1 MHVSYLSQHLA
12 NRGHRILPLCTPGSP
27 LDNDFKKRGFA
38 PHYLSLGGYFHP
50 QAILKLSQLLRTQRA
65 EIIHAHYSRD
75 LWTIVPALARRD
87 LSPVALVLTK
97 HLGTQK
103 PKRDLL
109 HRLIYRRVDY
119 LIAISEVIRANLL
132 ATHPVAA
139 DRVGVVHHG
148 VDLEE
153 FSPERHDRQAVRAEL
168 GWPDELIFGIVG
180 RLQISKGYLEFL
192 EMARRIRQ
200 AVPHARF
207 LLIGEA
213 SRGEEAEAD
222 SILQKIDALDLC
234 NVTKWLGFR
243 KDVARLLSAMDI
255 FVFPSHAEAFGLVLI
270 EAMAMGKAVI
280 ASSSD
285 GVLDIVNHEE
295 TGLLVPPKEIEPLT
309 QASLVLAENS
319 ALRKKLARA
328 GRQHVMTAFS
338 LPNMLANIE
347 LIYNKLTHT
356 KGMKRAGAAQAAE
369 SVSRNARLPR
379 RASSLP

>member
-27 LDNDFKKRGFA
+27 LDNDFRKRGFT
-38 PHYLSLGGYFHP
+38 PHNLRLGGYFHP
-50 QAILKLSQLLRTQRA
+50 RALLKLSQLLRTERV

-87 LSPVALVLTK
+87 LSHIALVLTK
-97 HLGTQK
+97 HIGTQK

-109 HRLIYRRVDY
+109 HRWIYRRVDY

-139 DRVGVVHHG
+139 DKVSVVHHG

-153 FSPERHDRQAVRAEL
+153 FSPERYDREAVRAEL
-168 GWPDELIFGIVG
+168 GWTDELVFGIVG

-192 EMARRIRQ
+192 EMACRIRQ

-213 SRGEEAEAD
+213 SRGEEAEANH
-222 SILQKIDALDLC
+222 ILQKIDHLDLRA
-234 NVTKWLGFR
+234 VTKWLGFR

-270 EAMAMGKAVI
+270 EAMAMEKAVI
-280 ASSSD
+280 ASNCD
-285 GVLDIVNHEE
+285 GVLDIVKHEE
-295 TGLLVPPKEIEPLT
+295 TGLMVPPKEIEPLT
-309 QASLVLAENS
+309 QAALRLAQNHM
-319 ALRKKLARA
+319 LRKKLARA
-328 GRQHVMTAFS
+328 GRQYAISAFS
-338 LPNMLANIE
+338 LPGMLTSVE
-347 LIYNKLTHT
+347 LIYNKLNHVN
-356 KGMKRAGAAQAAE
+356 GMTRRGAVHAAE
-369 SVSRNARLPR
+369 NGSHKCAP
-379 RASSLP
+379 AAPCQ

>member
-38 PHYLSLGGYFHP
+38 PHHFSLGGYFHP
-50 QAILKLSQLLRTQRA
+50 RAILKLLQLLRTERV
-65 EIIHAHYSRD
+65 EIVHAHYSRD

-87 LSPVALVLTK
+87 LSRIALVLTK
-97 HLGTQK
+97 HIGTQK

-109 HRLIYRRVDY
+109 HRLIYRRVNY

-139 DRVGVVHHG
+139 EKVGVVHHG

-153 FSPERHDRQAVRAEL
+153 FSPERHNREVVRAEL
-168 GWPDELIFGIVG
+168 GWPDELVFGIVG

-200 AVPHARF
+200 AVPRARF

-213 SRGEEAEAD
+213 SRGEEAEARH
-222 SILQKIDALDLC
+222 ILQKIDALDLHS
-234 NVTKWLGFR
+234 VTQWLGFR

-280 ASSSD
+280 SSNCD
-285 GVLDIVNHEE
+285 GVLDIVKHGE
-295 TGLLVPPKEIEPLT
+295 TGLLVPPKEIEALT
-309 QASLVLAENS
+309 QAGLALAENP
-319 ALRKKLARA
+319 ALRNKLAWA
-328 GRQHVMTAFS
+328 GRQHVRAAFS
-338 LPNMLANIE
+338 LPGMLANIE

-356 KGMKRAGAAQAAE
+356 NGMIMAGAVQAAE
-369 SVSRNARLPR
+369 NASRECAPE
-379 RASSLP
+379 APCQ